1 MYPLLDTCHHLIGS
15 STLDALDLN
24 QVLKIEQS
32 MSFELG
38 RYKELFGKRDDE
50 DHLLV
55 CHVIRKHL
63 NTPVIV
69 IVLL

>member
-1 MYPLLDTCHHLIGS
+1 
-15 STLDALDLN
+15 
-24 QVLKIEQS
+24 

-38 RYKELFGKRDDE
+38 SYKELFGKHDEE

-55 CHVIRKHL
+55 CHLISKHL

-69 IVLL
+69 IVISH